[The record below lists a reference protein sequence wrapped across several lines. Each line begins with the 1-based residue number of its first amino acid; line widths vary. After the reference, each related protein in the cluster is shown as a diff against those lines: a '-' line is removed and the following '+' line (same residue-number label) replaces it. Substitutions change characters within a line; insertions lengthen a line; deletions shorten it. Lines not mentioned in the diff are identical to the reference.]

1 MKYIMKISMPTEKGN
16 ERIKDPQFG
25 KMMQEILKEVKAEAA
40 YFTTVCG
47 NRGGYIVVNMSD
59 ASEIPGIAEPF
70 FLKFDAEVTFVP
82 VMTPEDLGKAD
93 ASIQAAVKRW
103 GK

>member
-16 ERIKDPQFG
+16 EKIKDPQFG
-25 KMMQEILKEVKAEAA
+25 KIMQEILKEIKAEAA
-40 YFTTVCG
+40 YFTTICG

-59 ASEIPGIAEPF
+59 ASQMPGIAEPF
-70 FLKFDAEVTFVP
+70 FLNFNAEVTLVP